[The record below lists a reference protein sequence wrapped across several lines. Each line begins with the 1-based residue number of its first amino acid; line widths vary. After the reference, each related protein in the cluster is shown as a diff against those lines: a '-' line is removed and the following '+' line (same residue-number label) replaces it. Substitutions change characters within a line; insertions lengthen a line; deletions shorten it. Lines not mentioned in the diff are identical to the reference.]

1 MRASETG
8 AALVT
13 VYANGRLESAA
24 YHEHDGG
31 EAYMVPLL
39 RQAVRYAKTH
49 YDDGDILQILLSEG
63 EMQCVPTENLKAFIR
78 DTDVRHVYTVAYR
91 WNAETGKKT
100 YLAAANHLSEKTR
113 LTDVPATVDAG
124 SWKTTIPGNV
134 IPLTRKRT

>member
-49 YDDGDILQILLSEG
+49 YDDGDILKILLSEG
-63 EMQCVPTENLKAFIR
+63 EMRCVPVENLKAFIR

-100 YLAAANHLSEKTR
+100 YAASVNHLGEKTR
-113 LTDVPATVDAG
+113 LTDVPGTVDAD
-124 SWKTTIPGNV
+124 SWSTVIPGNV
-134 IPLTRKRT
+134 IHLTRKRA